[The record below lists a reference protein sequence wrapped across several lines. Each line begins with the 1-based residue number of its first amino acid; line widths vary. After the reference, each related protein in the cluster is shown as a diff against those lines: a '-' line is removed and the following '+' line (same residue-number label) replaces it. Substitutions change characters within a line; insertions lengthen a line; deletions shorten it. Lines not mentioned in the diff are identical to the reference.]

1 MANKNN
7 EACSNTKVDLVE
19 KVASDQIQEKTSSRK
34 LIEKSLLEIK
44 RLRKK
49 VKSLQENQHQTSHGE
64 IAIVG
69 VGCRLPGKINNLNDL
84 WEVLEKGQDCISYDG
99 NDRWPWQEIFDENQ
113 DAPGKLYTKAMG
125 LLEDPIAFDADF
137 FGVSPREANEIDPQQ
152 RLLLEVSYHAM
163 ENAGYSLQALKGS
176 KTGVF
181 VGVSSQDYS
190 QLGSRFG
197 APEDITPWQGTGV
210 SPSAAAGR
218 LSYLYDFNG
227 PSLAVDTACS
237 SSLVALH
244 YACQSLRQG
253 ECDAALV
260 GGVNMILNPGT
271 SILFSKAKMLSVDG
285 HCKTFDKDANGY
297 VRSEGC
303 AIVMVKRLK
312 DAIKD
317 GDHIHGVIRGTA
329 VNQDGR
335 SQGLTAPNE
344 VSQQKVINAALQ
356 QAQCDPDEV
365 TYVEAHGTGTP
376 LGDPIEINALQEVY
390 GKHKAPEQPLHIG
403 SCKTNFGHA
412 EAAAGMFGL
421 LKLIVSLQHK
431 KIPASLHFSNPN
443 PYVNWGEM
451 NVKVVDQLQDW
462 PETPLRAGLSGFG
475 FTGTNAHVIV
485 ESYDAEPSN
494 VNSPDKGGEDNDEK
508 SIWHP
513 AIFPLSAKNK
523 YALKEAE
530 SSLSNYLSRTCL
542 STVSSNKNNQL
553 LSAVS
558 HTLAVGREHYHYRS
572 IFSESNKT
580 VVYGKKVKPNVESI
594 FRFTNTAVI
603 DEGVVNTLKNRI
615 PYFGKHWNEIKS
627 IVRRQNIKLS
637 DEFSSEL
644 RHFGYQYS
652 LSKMFIAWGIA
663 PKTLIAGDAIKNIE
677 NEDCSFY
684 GDNAGLIFAS
694 ELSAACVAG
703 LMSLE
708 NAINSL
714 FDLVKITKETKLDAA
729 YLGDVTQGI
738 VARCQ
743 RPRLRFIS
751 PLAADNGELLVF
763 SSDTKVMSHWASHLV
778 SIANKDQSNHI
789 DAIELEKVVSWDIS
803 ISLNECVTVIVN
815 ANMQGGEKLKNATIE
830 QENYHDPRFGCLQN
844 MESLLMAVYVV
855 GIDVDWK
862 SVFINSISTDSMSAD
877 SMVRKVLLPGY
888 PFQRKD
894 YWNTA
899 IPLHLLNV
907 TQGGKGDSVQK
918 NALNGAGSTNSEV
931 SDKQLG
937 QWSYQYSL
945 EETELLMSEMS
956 LPQQWLVISDDE
968 QNANALYSQL
978 ISRGHQATAAVMLG
992 NNSDL
997 SLRDIWNDTQIT
1009 TIKNPDDFRSWL
1021 LNKAQGEQLNI
1032 VFSVGNESGI
1042 ENWTRFKQQY
1052 TDTTKFTLYLSQTL
1066 ASMSNICLWTI
1077 TANGL
1082 IDGLNHKDE
1091 EKALPFSCTSSL
1103 LTGFSKV
1110 LALELSDVMQGHL
1123 DYRFVDSGL
1132 DRVTAS
1138 ALVDAL
1144 MSELPCANLHFD
1156 GKAWSSPVLQKV
1168 SAELIRDKATELDKK
1183 RLREDAFYLIAG
1195 GTGSIGLA
1203 VAQRLIDH
1211 GAKHIVL
1218 LSRSGVDEKSTVY
1231 NTIMKMKLTC
1241 EVLTPAIDI
1250 CNRGALTGCLEALR
1264 QDLPIA
1270 GVVHAAGTFDISPLK
1285 SLTSQGCFSVM
1296 DSKVIGLR
1304 WLDELTR
1311 EDEVEMFIGF
1321 SSIASVW
1328 GSAGNFHYSA
1338 ANYAVDSII
1347 YSRQSCGL
1355 PGVVINWGPWAES
1368 NMVTNESEKEANKRG
1383 LFAMDKTAALQWF
1396 DQFLLRPTVQQ
1407 TIVVKAQWQRLKP
1420 LLELTKMGAVL
1431 RKIGLDDTSD
1441 DFGDENEISNN
1452 NVELSASDI
1461 TFKQALETLSQ
1472 ESAEIALLEYV
1483 KQQLATALES
1493 EIEDIDVFQP
1503 LLNLGIDSLMAV
1515 EFKNRV
1521 TKVTGVEIP
1530 LVKLLEGSNLC
1541 DLSKMLCDEYFQLKN
1556 ATSNDSGLMQED
1568 EEFLEGVL

>member
-7 EACSNTKVDLVE
+7 EACSNTKADVAE
-19 KVASDQIQEKTSSRK
+19 KIKSDQVREKTSSRK

-44 RLRKK
+44 KLRKK
-49 VKSLQENQHQTSHGE
+49 VKGLEENQQQVSHGA

-69 VGCRLPGKINNLNDL
+69 VGCRLPGNIRNLNDL
-84 WEVLEKGQDCISYDG
+84 WSVLEKGQDCVSYDG
-99 NDRWPWQEIFDENQ
+99 NNRWPWQDIFDENQ

-125 LLEDPIAFDADF
+125 LLDDPIAFDADF

-303 AIVMVKRLK
+303 AVVMVKRLQ

-317 GDHIHGVIRGTA
+317 GDYVHGVIRGTA

-344 VSQQKVINAALQ
+344 ISQQKVINAALR
-356 QAQCDPDEV
+356 QAQCTADDV
-365 TYVEAHGTGTP
+365 SYVEAHGTGTP
-376 LGDPIEINALQEVY
+376 LGDPIEVNALQEVY
-390 GKHKAPEQPLHIG
+390 GKHKSPGQPLHIG

-421 LKLIVSLQHK
+421 LKLVVSLKHK
-431 KIPASLHFSNPN
+431 KIPASLHFTNPN
-443 PYVNWGEM
+443 PYVNWASM

-462 PETPLRAGLSGFG
+462 SDAPLRAGLSGFG
-475 FTGTNAHVIV
+475 FTGTNAHVII
-485 ESYDAEPSN
+485 ESYTVNALDAISTADI
-494 VNSPDKGGEDNDEK
+494 SDEEK
-508 SIWHP
+508 PWSP
-513 AIFPLSAKNK
+513 AIFPLSAKNET
-523 YALKEAE
+523 ALKEAE
-530 SSLSNYLSRTCL
+530 ALLSNYLSNL
-542 STVSSNKNNQL
+542 LVAGKDLDSSASKKPL
-553 LSAVS
+553 LSAIS
-558 HTLAVGREHYHYRS
+558 RTLSIGREHYHHRS

-580 VVYGKKVKPNVESI
+580 TVYGKKTKPKIETV
-594 FRFTNTAVI
+594 FRFTNTKVI
-603 DEGVVNTLKNRI
+603 DESAINTLLKTVPIFNNNWSDI
-615 PYFGKHWNEIKS
+615 QS
-627 IVRRQNIKLS
+627 IVSNQDIETSKSLG
-637 DEFSSEL
+637 EAFSGAL
-644 RHFGYQYS
+644 INFGYQYS
-652 LSKMFIAWGIA
+652 LTKMFIAWGIT
-663 PKTLIAGDAIKNIE
+663 PKTLISEGVANNRFNGPGKSCGNA
-677 NEDCSFY
+677 C
-684 GDNAGLIFAS
+684 DNNVGLICAS

-703 LMSLE
+703 LMTLE
-708 NAINSL
+708 NAIDTL
-714 FDLVKITKETKLDAA
+714 FDLAKVAQDSNSSDSVIKDSVINESVGKN
-729 YLGDVTQGI
+729 I
-738 VARCQ
+738 VSRCK
-743 RPRLRFIS
+743 RPRLRFVT
-751 PLAADNGELLVF
+751 PLAIENGEPMLF
-763 SSDTKVMSHWASHLV
+763 SSDTNVITHWVGQLV
-778 SIANKDQSNHI
+778 DIAKGSVDHVE
-789 DAIELEKVVSWDIS
+789 AIELEKTVSWDIS
-803 ISLNECVTVIVN
+803 ISLDDLVTVKEF
-815 ANMQGGEKLKNATIE
+815 EKLEGVLTE
-830 QENYHDPRFGCLQN
+830 QEGSQDIELDCLKN
-844 MESLLMAVYVV
+844 MESLLIAVYAAGV
-855 GIDVDWK
+855 DVDWNT
-862 SVFINSISTDSMSAD
+862 VFVGSTCTET
-877 SMVRKVLLPGY
+877 VPLPGY
-888 PFQRKD
+888 AFQRKD
-894 YWNTA
+894 YWNEA

-907 TQGGKGDSVQK
+907 TQDSRVDLDS
-918 NALNGAGSTNSEV
+918 NDVVPNNVDEALE
-931 SDKQLG
+931 
-937 QWSYQYSL
+937 QWGYQYTL
-945 EETELLMSEMS
+945 ERTELLVNEMS
-956 LPQQWLVISDDE
+956 LPQKWLVISDEE

-978 ISRGHQATAAVMLG
+978 VSRGHQATAAVILG
-992 NNSDL
+992 NDNGF
-997 SLRDIWNDTQIT
+997 SLRDIWNDTET
-1009 TIKNPDDFRSWL
+1009 VAAKNCEDVQHWL
-1021 LNKAQGEQLNI
+1021 LNKAKGEQLNV
-1032 VFSVGNESGI
+1032 VFSVGGRSSVDD
-1042 ENWTRFKQQY
+1042 WMRFEQQY
-1052 TDTTKFTLYLSQTL
+1052 TDITKFTLFL
-1066 ASMSNICLWTI
+1066 AQALTNVSNINLWTI

-1082 IDGLNHKDE
+1082 IDGLSQDDKVS
-1091 EKALPFSCTSSL
+1091 ALSFSCTSSL

-1123 DYRFVDSGL
+1123 DYRSSDIELG
-1132 DRVTAS
+1132 RVMAS

-1144 MSELPCANLHFD
+1144 MSDLPFANLHFD
-1156 GKAWSSPVLQKV
+1156 GKTWSAPVLQKV
-1168 SAELIRDKATELDKK
+1168 PAEVVRRKAVEQGMEA
-1183 RLREDAFYLIAG
+1183 LRQEAFYLVAG

-1203 VAQRLIDH
+1203 AAQRLIDH

-1218 LSRSGVDEKSTVY
+1218 LSRSGIDEQSSAY
-1231 NTIMKMKLTC
+1231 NTVRKMKLSC
-1241 EVLTPAIDI
+1241 EVLTPVIDI
-1250 CNRGALTGCLEALR
+1250 CNRDALLGYLEMLR
-1264 QDLPIA
+1264 KEFPIA
-1270 GVVHAAGTFDISPLK
+1270 GVIHAAGTFDITPLA
-1285 SLTSQGCFSVM
+1285 SLTSAECFSVM

-1311 EDEVEMFIGF
+1311 EDEIEMFVGF

-1347 YSRQSCGL
+1347 YHRQIRGL
-1355 PGVVINWGPWAES
+1355 PGAVINWGPWADS
-1368 NMVTNESEKEANKRG
+1368 NMVTTESEKEANKRG
-1383 LFAMDKTAALQWF
+1383 LFAMEKAAGIRWL
-1396 DQFLLRPTVQQ
+1396 DQFLLRPTAEQ

-1420 LLELTKMGAVL
+1420 LLDLTKMGGIL
-1431 RKIGLDDTSD
+1431 SKIDLDDD
-1441 DFGDENEISNN
+1441 NEVFGGEDLATNMQ
-1452 NVELSASDI
+1452 VELSAIDL
-1461 TFKQALETLSQ
+1461 TFKKDLETLSQ
-1472 ESAEIALLEYV
+1472 EQAEVALLEYV

-1493 EIEDIDVFQP
+1493 EVEDIDIFQP

-1530 LVKLLEGSNLC
+1530 LVKLMEGSNLC
-1541 DLSKMLCDEYFQLKN
+1541 DLSKMLCDEYFQLEGG
-1556 ATSNDSGLMQED
+1556 ASDDHLVED
-1568 EEFLEGVL
+1568 DEFLEGVL